1 MEVLRIKVSG
11 ALRLADRIMFKNDN
25 GKKIIRMLLALAV
38 SAMLFSGCRG
48 IELENKAEQI
58 EEYSREQAMILIAN
72 ERNRYEKAYS
82 DGIWELSAEE
92 GKTFDRTVIE
102 SVKDFMERLKLLCM
116 MAEERG
122 ISLSS
127 SERELIKEM
136 TDAYMESLS
145 KADLDYIGCSRD
157 DVLKIYT
164 DYFTACRLTDELTAV
179 ADTAISDSEV
189 KVMKIMQIATEDEKK
204 AKAIL
209 KKLKIDKSDFNS
221 LASRYSEAD
230 QIVLTLK
237 KGYGG
242 GLMEKTA
249 FSLDEG
255 QISNILSIG
264 GMYYIIKVTDGY
276 DQEATL
282 QRKNGIKTA
291 LDTLAFNE
299 VMQPFEAEH
308 TIVFF
313 DKFWSEID
321 FSEKND
327 SETDSFFDIYRKI
340 KGEK

>member
-1 MEVLRIKVSG
+1 
-11 ALRLADRIMFKNDN
+11 MF
-25 GKKIIRMLLALAV
+25 LALSV
-38 SAMLFSGCRG
+38 SAVLLSGCKG

-58 EEYSREQAMILIAN
+58 EEYTKEQAMILIAN
-72 ERNRYEKAYS
+72 ERNRYENVYS
-82 DGIWELSAEE
+82 SGIWSLSAED
-92 GKTFDRTVIE
+92 GKTFDITVVN
-102 SVKDFMERLKLLCM
+102 SVKEFMQRIKLLCM

-127 SERELIKEM
+127 TERELIREM
-136 TDAYMESLS
+136 TDSYMDSLS
-145 KADLDYIGCSRD
+145 KADLDYIGCSRE

-164 DYFTACRLTDELTAV
+164 DYFTACRLAKDLTASS
-179 ADTAISDSEV
+179 DTAISDSEV
-189 KVMKIMQIATEDEKK
+189 KVIKIMQIATEDEKK

-230 QIVLTLK
+230 QIELTLK
-237 KGYGG
+237 KGSGS

-264 GMYYIIKVTDGY
+264 GMYYIIKVTNGY
-276 DQEATL
+276 DQSATL
-282 QRKNGIKTA
+282 KRKEGIKNA

-299 VMQPFEAEH
+299 VMLPFESEH

-313 DKFWSEID
+313 DKFWNDINFQE
-321 FSEKND
+321 END
-327 SETDSFFDIYRKI
+327 SKIDSFFDIYKKI
-340 KGEK
+340 IS

>member
-1 MEVLRIKVSG
+1 MIFTKNKRKRFISM
-11 ALRLADRIMFKNDN
+11 IM
-25 GKKIIRMLLALAV
+25 ALAV
-38 SAMLFSGCRG
+38 SAVLLSGCKG

-58 EEYSREQAMILIAN
+58 EEYTREQAMILIVN
-72 ERNRYEKAYS
+72 ERNRYENVYS
-82 DGIWELSAEE
+82 EGIWGLSAED

-102 SVKDFMERLKLLCM
+102 SVKDFMEHIKLLCM

-136 TDAYMESLS
+136 TDAYMDSLS
-145 KADLDYIGCSRD
+145 KADLEYIGCTRE

-164 DYFTACRLTDELTAV
+164 DYFTACRLAADLTSS

-189 KVMKIMQIATEDEKK
+189 KVIKIMQIATEDEKK

-209 KKLKIDKSDFNS
+209 KKLKIDRSEFNS

-230 QIVLTLK
+230 QIELTLK
-237 KGYGG
+237 KGSGN

-255 QISNILSIG
+255 QISNILAIG

-276 DQEATL
+276 DQEATM
-282 QRKNGIKTA
+282 QRKEGIRTA

-299 VMQPFEAEH
+299 VVKPFESEH

-313 DKFWSEID
+313 EKFWNEISFQEANDSEID
-321 FSEKND
+321 C
-327 SETDSFFDIYRKI
+327 FFDIYKKI
-340 KGEK
+340 TG